1 MVSLGLGIAVAGDLV
16 STFVQDRNNPTVW
29 NNMIGIL
36 FILWMNPISKEAAF
50 IIRNP
55 GTAITLFSP
64 LIIYIVLGVITM
76 IIVVSLVYRRY
87 GRELFNR
94 T

>member
-1 MVSLGLGIAVAGDLV
+1 MVTLGLGIAIAGDMA
-16 STFVQDRNNPTVW
+16 SIFVQDKKNPTVW

-36 FILWMNPISKEAAF
+36 FVVLMNPISKEAAF

-55 GTAITLFSP
+55 GTQITVLSP
-64 LIIYIVLGVITM
+64 LIIYIVMGVVIMTAVITW
-76 IIVVSLVYRRY
+76 VYRRH